1 MEKFSAYAWTQFA
14 FGETAKF
21 NAMVALALDMVAQ
34 VQQWDSE
41 TPKKSKAELE
51 SALSIAMTIAK
62 IPETTMRRYVATVS
76 GLALAFTRD
85 HKAALAGI
93 QSAMIAAENPMGAE
107 SATGEMVTLL
117 KAEGVENMGFLE
129 TYARK
134 GKPGIAALAA
144 SFAAKAEARAKAE
157 AMTEAEAAEAAK
169 AEAEAAEAAKAEQS
183 PRAKAAKQAAAILAS
198 IAKHGDNMTDDE
210 LSTIAGA
217 IAEVLAKRKALENQ
231 AQIMRDQAAAK
242 AAKAEAKRDEVAEK
256 RKAAEKRL
264 AAAHENGDLR
274 AMQAAQRD
282 IDAA

>member
-21 NAMVALALDMVAQ
+21 NAMVALSLDMVAQ
-34 VQQWDSE
+34 VQQWDVDS
-41 TPKKSKAELE
+41 PKKSKAELE

-85 HKAALAGI
+85 HKAALEGI
-93 QSAMIAAENPMGAE
+93 KSAMIAAENPMGAE
-107 SATGEMVTLL
+107 SATGEIVTLL

-144 SFAAKAEARAKAE
+144 EFAAKADARAKAE
-157 AMTEAEAAEAAK
+157 AMTAEEAAEAAK
-169 AEAEAAEAAKAEQS
+169 AEAEAAEAAKADQT

-198 IAKHGDNMTDDE
+198 IAKHGEYMADDE
-210 LSTIAGA
+210 LSAIASA
-217 IAEVLAKRKALENQ
+217 IAETLAKRKALENQ
-231 AQIMRDQAAAK
+231 AQVMRDQAAAK
-242 AAKAEAKRDEVAEK
+242 AA
-256 RKAAEKRL
+256 
-264 AAAHENGDLR
+264 
-274 AMQAAQRD
+274 
-282 IDAA
+282 

>member
-1 MEKFSAYAWTQFA
+1 MEKFGAYAWSQFA

-34 VQQWDSE
+34 VQRWDIDA
-41 TPKKSKAELE
+41 PKKSKAEVE
-51 SALSIAMTIAK
+51 SALSIAMTMAK

-76 GLALAFTRD
+76 GLSLAFTRE
-85 HKAALAGI
+85 HKATLAGL
-93 QSAMIAAENPMGAE
+93 QSAMVAAENPMGAE
-107 SATGEMVTLL
+107 KATADMVALL

-144 SFAAKAEARAKAE
+144 EFAAKAEARAKAE

-198 IAKHGDNMTDDE
+198 VAKHGENMTSEE
-210 LSTIAGA
+210 LDAIAKA
-217 IAEVLAKRKALENQ
+217 VAEVLAKRQ
-231 AQIMRDQAAAK
+231 AAK
-242 AAKAEAKRDEVAEK
+242 AMV
-256 RKAAEKRL
+256 
-264 AAAHENGDLR
+264 
-274 AMQAAQRD
+274 
-282 IDAA
+282 DAAMARKRA

>member
-1 MEKFSAYAWTQFA
+1 MEKFGAYAWTQFA

-21 NAMVALALDMVAQ
+21 NAMVALALDMVSQ
-34 VQQWDSE
+34 VQRWDEE
-41 TPKKSKAELE
+41 TTKKSKAEME
-51 SALSIAMTIAK
+51 SALSMAMTIAK

-85 HKAALAGI
+85 HKAALAGL
-93 QSAMIAAENPMGAE
+93 QSAMVAAENPMGAE
-107 SATGEMVTLL
+107 SATGEMVALL

-144 SFAAKAEARAKAE
+144 EFAAKAEARAKAE

-198 IAKHGDNMTDDE
+198 VAKHGDNMTDDE
-210 LSTIAGA
+210 LAAIASA
-217 IAEVLAKRKALENQ
+217 IAETLAKRRAV
-231 AQIMRDQAAAK
+231 AAAVQMEVDK
-242 AAKAEAKRDEVAEK
+242 ASA
-256 RKAAEKRL
+256 RKAA
-264 AAAHENGDLR
+264 
-274 AMQAAQRD
+274 
-282 IDAA
+282 

>member
-1 MEKFSAYAWTQFA
+1 MEKFNAYAWSQFS

-21 NAMVALALDMVAQ
+21 NAMVALALDMVSQ
-34 VQQWDSE
+34 VQQWDME

-51 SALSIAMTIAK
+51 SALSMAMTIAK

-85 HKAALAGI
+85 HKAALTGM
-93 QSAMIAAENPMGAE
+93 QSAMVAAENPMGAE
-107 SATGEMVTLL
+107 KATVEMVALL

-144 SFAAKAEARAKAE
+144 EFAAKAEARAKAE

-198 IAKHGDNMTDDE
+198 VAKHGDNMTDDE
-210 LSTIAGA
+210 LNAIAAA
-217 IAEVLAKRKALENQ
+217 IAEMLAKRKALENQ
-231 AQIMRDQAAAK
+231 AQVMRDQAAAREI
-242 AAKAEAKRDEVAEK
+242 AAELKRDEVAKK
-256 RKAAEKRL
+256 REAA
-264 AAAHENGDLR
+264 
-274 AMQAAQRD
+274 
-282 IDAA
+282 